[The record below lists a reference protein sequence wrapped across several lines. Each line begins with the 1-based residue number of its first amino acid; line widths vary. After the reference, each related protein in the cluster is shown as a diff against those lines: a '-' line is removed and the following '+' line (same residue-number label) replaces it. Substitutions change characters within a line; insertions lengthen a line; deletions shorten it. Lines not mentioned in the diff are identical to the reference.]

1 MDQLTNRKVVEITVI
16 TNAVADGI
24 RDVLPRLIA
33 TEVKRQLAAGADP
46 RVSELR
52 TRVAEL
58 IGRQAGLEQKLA
70 ASGAGRV
77 VPRPVRA

>member
-1 MDQLTNRKVVEITVI
+1 MDQRTKRKTAEITII

-24 RDVLPRLIA
+24 RDVLPRLIE
-33 TEVKRQLAAGADP
+33 TEVKKQVAAGADP

-58 IGRQAGLEQKLA
+58 IGRQASLEQRLA
-70 ASGAGRV
+70 ASGGGIV